1 MMRQKFFTC
10 VSLFG
15 ISLTIMICSVST
27 GLFNLA
33 FGNSYPVVNRSRT
46 YYLDRISVTDASQTN
61 FSYFDQNQDFYRELA
76 KSKYIQDICVYKT
89 DQMRVFR
96 KDKIVSFKIAYTDA
110 KLWNIYN
117 YEFIA
122 GRPYTN
128 SDVIYGKAYAVITE
142 SVKRFYFGEANAI
155 GKTIGESP
163 KLTVIGVVK
172 DAVILVPNGPEFS
185 GILAPYNPM
194 ITGYYSSNGAVIL
207 ARSDAD
213 LDAIKPTIE
222 QIVKKSEWFKKS
234 AMKGFYTYGKVVKE
248 DRDFKSILMSVSIFL
263 FFIIIIPALNL
274 IGLNVNRIAERSSE
288 IGIRKAFGAS
298 SSVLAGQFII
308 ENLIITIVGGS
319 LGILLTVL
327 ISDSFIKLIF
337 FETPESVDAI
347 KNVLINWTTMFYAI
361 AAILFFGLLSG
372 IIPAW
377 RMSRLH
383 PVEALRGGRKS

>member
-15 ISLTIMICSVST
+15 ISFTIMICSVST

-33 FGNSYPVVNRSRT
+33 FGNSYPAVSRSRT
-46 YYLDRISVTDASQTN
+46 YYLDRISVTNAAQSN
-61 FSYFDQNQDFYRELA
+61 FSYYEQNQDFYRELA
-76 KSKYIQDICVYKT
+76 KSEYIQNICVYKK

-96 KDKIVSFKIAYTDA
+96 KDKIVSFKVAYTDA
-110 KLWNIYN
+110 ELWKIYE
-117 YEFIA
+117 YQFIA
-122 GRPYTN
+122 GRPYTS
-128 SDVIYGKAYAVITE
+128 SDVFYGKAYAVISE
-142 SVKRFYFGEANAI
+142 SVKRFYFGGNDAI

-163 KLTVIGVVK
+163 KLTVIGVVR
-172 DAVILVPNGPEFS
+172 DAVMLNPSGPEFV
-185 GILAPYNPM
+185 GILAPYSPT

-207 ARSDAD
+207 TKSGAD
-213 LDAIKPTIE
+213 LNAIEPTIE
-222 QIVKKSEWFKKS
+222 QLVKKSEWYKKS
-234 AMKGFYTYGKVVKE
+234 SMKSFYTYGKVVKDKRE
-248 DRDFKSILMSVSIFL
+248 FEIVVISISIFL

-274 IGLNVNRIAERSSE
+274 VGLNVNRIAERSSE

-308 ENLIITIVGGS
+308 ENLIITIVGGL
-319 LGILLTVL
+319 LGIVLTIL

-337 FETPESVDAI
+337 FDAPESVDAI
-347 KNVLINWTTMFYAI
+347 KNILVNWTTIFYAI
-361 AAILFFGLLSG
+361 GTILFFGLLSG